1 MDVVTCRTNPAGA
14 APLETLMARCEAD
27 RASHMTGSA
36 CAEVELRLVEHALG
50 QPLPPA
56 FRLFLSRLGGG
67 IFYLKH
73 EIFGARR
80 VMIHDIELVPDL
92 LSFRAWLGPRVPAHL
107 LPIHRAD
114 GVVHAIELGDS
125 PQSAVHRLED
135 PGAASYPDFAA
146 FLRHV
151 VVP

>member
-1 MDVVTCRTNPAGA
+1 MSLVTCDTNRSGS
-14 APLETLMARCEAD
+14 APLEALIARCEAD

-36 CAEVELRLVEHALG
+36 CTAIELRLVEQALG
-50 QPLPPA
+50 QSLPPA

-67 IFYLKH
+67 VFYLKH

-80 VMIHDIELVPDL
+80 VMIHDIELVPDI
-92 LSFRAWLGPRVPAHL
+92 LSFRAWLGPRVPVSL

-114 GVVHAIELGDS
+114 GVIHAIELGDS

-135 PGAASYPDFAA
+135 PGAAPYPDLAA